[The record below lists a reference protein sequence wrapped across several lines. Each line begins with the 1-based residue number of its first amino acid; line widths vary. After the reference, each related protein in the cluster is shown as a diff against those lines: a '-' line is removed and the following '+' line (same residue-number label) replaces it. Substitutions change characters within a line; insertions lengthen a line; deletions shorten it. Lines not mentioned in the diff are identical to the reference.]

1 MADTNMKTQDTPDG
15 DPTAIDGNHVVLPP
29 RWAGD
34 IDVHTPNP
42 ADDWERAVSMTGGA
56 TIIDEPGF
64 NLMALL
70 NVIAYRHADGTN
82 ETYAELSIPSDE
94 GRDIPA
100 DLGYRAAA
108 CLALLTHAYE
118 HDTPEPTREQVDEL
132 ENTITTILE
141 GTTNAA
147 RR

>member
-1 MADTNMKTQDTPDG
+1 MADTTMKTQDTPDS
-15 DPTAIDGNHVVLPP
+15 DPTAIDGGHVALPP
-29 RWAGD
+29 RWAGSL
-34 IDVHTPNP
+34 DVHTPNP
-42 ADDWERAVSMTGGA
+42 ADDWTRAVSMTGGA

-64 NLMALL
+64 NLTALL
-70 NVIAYRHADGTN
+70 NVIAYRYEDGTN

-94 GRDIPA
+94 GRDIPVR
-100 DLGYRAAA
+100 LGYRAAA

-132 ENTITTILE
+132 ENTITGLLE
-141 GTTNAA
+141 GDAHAA